1 MKKLIAVLAVS
12 AMVTTAAFAQASVAG
27 LVETR
32 FNLLHP
38 NLGGEFPDGHER
50 EGESVPMTAGGS
62 IGGAWIQ
69 LSGTNPDGTLGGL
82 FRLRNT
88 DIIRTTGDDADRG
101 PWFHRVFAWW
111 RPVDQVRIWLGIDN
125 DGMFDTA
132 HFAGWG
138 FHQGD
143 NDFMFN
149 HQWDFWR
156 RVFPGNWDGFGMA
169 LSFSNFG
176 VDGLA
181 VNLVLPTGGRNWPQA
196 TNAQVTNRINVQELI
211 AGFRLHSTY
220 ALPGIGTL
228 QFTYNA
234 PGGIMNID
242 GGLPGDPNSPSLNQ
256 SNTTWGDATNFGQ
269 VGLSMLLTALDFG
282 NILFGGAVIIP
293 DADRFVDI
301 HAGAALDMPALVPG
315 LMGLRFRAG
324 AHISGDNYRPAFI
337 TGNLMP
343 ILSLGPGSLMFDLG
357 MSIRV
362 GGLWEDRESLEFDAE
377 RDLGWSVKPVYRL
390 PIAQGAFSIGLHL
403 SQNIAM
409 GGNQG
414 FVAEPAD
421 RSNIRL
427 NIPMLVRFSF

>member
-12 AMVTTAAFAQASVAG
+12 AIVTTAAFAQASVAG
-27 LVETR
+27 TVETR
-32 FNLLHP
+32 FNLLHTD
-38 NLGGEFPDGHER
+38 LTDGD
-50 EGESVPMTAGGS
+50 VDMTAGG
-62 IGGAWIQ
+62 GMGAAWIQ
-69 LSGTNPDGTLGGL
+69 LSGTNADGTLGGL
-82 FRLRNT
+82 FRLRNN
-88 DIIRTTGDDADRG
+88 DITRAD

-111 RPVDQVRIWLGIDN
+111 RPIDQMRIWLGIDQ

-143 NDFMFN
+143 NDYMFN
-149 HQWDFWR
+149 HHWDFWR
-156 RVFPGNWDGFGMA
+156 RIFPGNWDGFGMA

-196 TNAQVTNRINVQELI
+196 TEAQVNSRVTMQQLI

-228 QFTYNA
+228 QFVYNA

-242 GGLPGDPNSPSLNQ
+242 GTLTGDPNCTTALNQ
-256 SNTTWGDATNFGQ
+256 IRTTWGDATNFGQ

-293 DADRFVDI
+293 DADRFMDA
-301 HAGAALDMPALVPG
+301 HAGVALDMPALVPG

-324 AHISGDNYRPAFI
+324 ANISGNNYNPVFI
-337 TGNLMP
+337 HGNVMP
-343 ILSLGPGSLMFDLG
+343 IISLGPGQLMFDIGLS
-357 MSIRV
+357 MAV
-362 GGLWEDRESLEFDAE
+362 GALDDDDESPTYRESVDFDAE
-377 RDLGWSVKPVYRL
+377 QHLGWSVKPVYRL
-390 PIAQGAFSIGLHL
+390 PIAQGAFSIGLHI
-403 SQNIAM
+403 SSGVSM
-409 GGNQG
+409 GGNAG
-414 FVAEPAD
+414 LTGNN
-421 RSNIRL
+421 NIRL